1 MILGKCNK
9 KSHKLVEQEDISET
23 VLWSSTSTSNK
34 YTYDITL
41 SKDPTKYDY
50 LLLYMY
56 APSGKRN
63 VLCIAKYFSGSW
75 YAVSS
80 ATVYRTIS
88 LALTSTSTSMHVEV
102 AEWFNSSNNNGVQL
116 RGVVGVNRGG
126 HWLLDFCSG
135 WHRRLERRC

>member
-56 APSGKRN
+56 APSGKHN

-126 HWLLDFCSG
+126 VTG
-135 WHRRLERRC
+135 